1 MTTIDGELPQDDVT
15 QLAARLAAAE
25 ARLARL
31 EAKEAVLST
40 FNEYLYSLDVGY
52 PAELVNEVF
61 TADAVLEVINF
72 PPGSMKDLR
81 FTGRAEIKPLYDDH
95 TRAAPA
101 VQGGHHASNIAVN
114 VAPDLSSAQLSAYF
128 MTSVNDAG
136 WLQGGQYQGEAV
148 PDGDKW
154 RFRHYRIISGWGWRV
169 DRDAITAVTAPVPA
183 EQAWR
188 GARPARYEPL

>member
-1 MTTIDGELPQDDVT
+1 MTTIDGELPQDDVA
-15 QLAARLAAAE
+15 QLAARLAATE

-40 FNEYLYSLDVGY
+40 FNEYLYYLDVGY

-81 FTGRAEIKPLYDDH
+81 FNGRADIKPLYDDH

-114 VAPDLSSAQLSAYF
+114 VAPDLTSAQLSAYF

-188 GARPARYEPL
+188 GARPAR